1 MLYAVITDGTTPE
14 AEAYK
19 EDIPKAIEPG
29 TYYVWY
35 MVKGDGN
42 HNDTKPSVVEVKID
56 PVDVKS
62 IGLRA
67 VTGTAME
74 PGTSQQLEMTTEPSG
89 VPARHLMWTSSA
101 PDTVSVNST
110 GLVTAGSVPGD
121 AVITAKAHNG
131 VQASITI
138 KVVEEKIEVE
148 SVEIDKT
155 SVKKDPKPGDSFRL
169 TAVIK
174 PANATDKTVT
184 WESSDTAVAE
194 IGVNGIV
201 TVRKP
206 GETKVTV
213 KAANGTL
220 SDNIIL
226 NVKEVPV
233 TGIAIDTIGGD
244 DYLVAGKMARLTATV
259 TPADATEKGVIW
271 SSSDPDTASV
281 NEYGVVTA
289 HKEGRVTITAASKDN
304 NEISATADFIVFG
317 GDDSLYVEFAFGSD
331 YAYTGSAIT
340 PMVNVYYRG
349 ELLTRDTDYT
359 VSYKNN
365 KDANDAS
372 NVKKAPT
379 VKVTGKTVAA
389 TAEAV
394 FKILPADIG
403 DEDLVTAQ
411 EVTVASGKKAA
422 PELYFGGTKLAGKD
436 FTNPYS
442 KDKFYNSRPITVYGK
457 GNFTGEREI
466 WINVKTEQEVKNQP
480 KIKVKSFTPV
490 KRYYNGQP
498 QLIDESEIIVVNS
511 ADKSNTPLTID
522 QDFYI
527 AYPEDVTSVG
537 TVKIAVV
544 GMGDYTGVVKKSY
557 KIEAARDDD
566 VAEEGLDVSFLY
578 SEGEYEVDGV
588 KYDTFTYRPGGVQPY
603 VNVDV
608 TLKSGEVE
616 TLISGRDYKVT
627 YKDNKKAAAANKG
640 KLSTA
645 TITFKGNYK
654 SLKKVEKKFYIKQAD
669 LGAASVYAG
678 NKVVTKGNVKYPL
691 QAPIVDID
699 GVTVK
704 KNEYT
709 VTYTDADDKPLNN
722 QSKLNLKDS
731 GDSAD
736 VKVKITPKKANGN
749 YTGENTAGSYKITLA
764 DASKDLSKAKV
775 IIQKKGDPNHKA
787 VRKFDFT
794 GKPIVIGEE
803 PNKGYELYVYIGKNA
818 NDPNKVVLT
827 EGTDYTVEYSNNVK
841 AGKATIILNAVD
853 GSANCFGS
861 RTHTFNIVKG
871 IMRWVKR

>member
-1 MLYAVITDGTTPE
+1 
-14 AEAYK
+14 
-19 EDIPKAIEPG
+19 
-29 TYYVWY
+29 
-35 MVKGDGN
+35 
-42 HNDTKPSVVEVKID
+42 VKID
-56 PVDVKS
+56 PIDVKS

-89 VPARHLMWTSSA
+89 VPARHLKWTSSA

-121 AVITAKAHNG
+121 AVITAKAHND

-138 KVVEEKIEVE
+138 KVVEEKIEVD

-174 PANATDKTVT
+174 PADATDKTVT
-184 WESSDTAVAE
+184 WESSNTEVAE
-194 IGVNGIV
+194 IGATGIV
-201 TVRKP
+201 TVRKH
-206 GETKVTV
+206 GETRVTV
-213 KAANGTL
+213 WAKKGTV

-226 NVKEVPV
+226 KVEKVPV
-233 TGIAIDTIGGD
+233 KGITISTTGGD
-244 DYLVAGKMARLTATV
+244 DYLVAGRTAKLTATV
-259 TPADATEKGVIW
+259 TPADATEQGVIW
-271 SSSDPDTASV
+271 SSSDQETASV

-289 HKEGRVTITAASKDN
+289 HKEGRVTITATSKDN
-304 NEISATADFIVFG
+304 NEISETADFIVFG
-317 GDDSLYVEFAFGSD
+317 GDDSLFVEFAFGSD
-331 YAYTGSAIT
+331 YTYTGSAIT
-340 PMVNVYYRG
+340 PMVNVYYKG
-349 ELLTRDTDYT
+349 DLLTRDTDYS

-365 KDANDAS
+365 ENANDAS

-379 VKVTGKTVAA
+379 VKVAGKTVAA

-394 FKILPADIG
+394 FKIMPVDIG

-411 EVTVASGKKAA
+411 EVTVVSGKKAV

-436 FTNPYS
+436 FTNPYA

-466 WINVKTEQEVKNQP
+466 WINVKIEQEVKNQP
-480 KIKVKSFTPV
+480 KIKVKSFTPE
-490 KRYYNGQP
+490 KKYYNGQP
-498 QLIDESEIIVVNS
+498 RLLSDNEITIVS
-511 ADKSNTPLTID
+511 STDKGKTKTPLIMD
-522 QDFYI
+522 KDFYI
-527 AYPEDVTSVG
+527 AYPEDVINVG

-557 KIEAARDDD
+557 KIEAAKDDD
-566 VAEEGLDVSFLY
+566 VAKEGIEVTFPY
-578 SEGEYEVDGV
+578 SEGPHTEGGVD
-588 KYDTFTYRPGGVQPY
+588 YDTFTYRPGGVQPY
-603 VNVDV
+603 VKVAV
-608 TLKSGEVE
+608 ELKSGEEE

-669 LGAASVYAG
+669 LGAASVYTKD
-678 NKVVTKGNVKYPL
+678 KVVTKGNVKYPL

-704 KNEYT
+704 KSEYT
-709 VTYTDADDKPLNN
+709 VIYKDGDKILDNK
-722 QSKLNLKDS
+722 SKLNLSTSEKSTTVTVEIAAKMDKKS
-731 GDSAD
+731 GAE
-736 VKVKITPKKANGN
+736 TGN
-749 YTGENTAGSYKITLA
+749 YTGTNKEGSYVITLA
-764 DASKDLSKAKV
+764 DAPKDLSKAKV
-775 IIQKKGDPNHKA
+775 IIQKKGDRNHKA

-803 PNKGYELYVYIGKNA
+803 PYEGYELYVFLGKNA
-818 NDPNKVVLT
+818 NDPNKVVL
-827 EGTDYTVEYSNNVK
+827 EKGTDYTVEYSNNVK

-853 GSANCFGS
+853 ESEKCFGS
-861 RTHTFNIVKG
+861 RAHTFNIVKG
-871 IMRWVKR
+871 IMRWVK